1 VSLIVRLETTIT
13 FIIIIW
19 SKKMKKEI
27 NALLN
32 EKVFSI
38 DNVNSDRDG
47 IKNEEYSA
55 LGTVVKGFAWSLGN
69 TIKNKEEFLQ
79 TQLVKLKGMLESPY
93 VGSDV
98 HNNSIENKEMYITN
112 LQVTIDELEE
122 FKDVVLK
129 RHQDLFGS
137 EYVPYKKGA
146 KVTDT
151 ASTLSAKAML
161 DKYGI

>member
-1 VSLIVRLETTIT
+1 
-13 FIIIIW
+13 
-19 SKKMKKEI
+19 MKKEI

-38 DNVNSDRDG
+38 NNVNEDREG

-55 LGTVVKGFAWSLGN
+55 LGTVVKSFAWSLGN

-98 HNNSIENKEMYITN
+98 HNNSIENKETYINN
-112 LQVTIDELEE
+112 LQQTIDELEE
-122 FKDVVLK
+122 FKGIVLK
-129 RHQDLFGS
+129 RHEDLFGS
-137 EYVPYKKGA
+137 VYTPYKKGE